1 MGLFKSYFEKRKQ
14 KYDEKV
20 KICSE
25 LISEVER
32 IQSSVACL
40 FSDAETYVE
49 PGADLE
55 LRGMFEALR
64 IPSDLKKVSDYK
76 SLVSKRESLRS
87 VFHELDGRI
96 VAHNDD
102 LTRKRI
108 AEAMKIIGTIE
119 GRSPDEQQW
128 SCIVREFHNQLVVA
142 GAGTGKTSV
151 VVGKVKYLLQ
161 TGGCGPEDIL
171 VLSFTN
177 ASASEMRE
185 RIRSETGC
193 DIRAITFHKLGKD
206 IIAEAEGRSPSVTN
220 IDLNE
225 FAAEQIEVFLKSDIF
240 ARNLMKYLLFAHGQ
254 KEREKK
260 FETEEEY
267 RKYIVSDPYVT
278 LKGEKIKSQGELDIA
293 NFLSIN
299 GIGYEYE
306 RPYEK
311 DTVDGKHSQYCP
323 DFFLTE
329 HGIYIEHFGI
339 DRNGNVPD
347 YFSSEDGK
355 TPSETYRDSME
366 WKRRLHKEN
375 GTMMIECYAYE
386 GPEGTLLDNLERKLT
401 EHGVIMRPM
410 SPQQIL
416 DSMDGEIKGG
426 LPELTA
432 KIITL
437 IKCRG
442 GTVEGALSGAK
453 LTWGDRML
461 LSIVKPVFQAYEQA
475 LAERGEIDFNDM
487 INKAALE
494 VRNGRYANPYRYVIV
509 DEYQDISTSR
519 FNLLRSLREDRDYRL
534 FCVGDDWQSI
544 YGFNGSDIGFTFDF
558 MKYWGPTDICRIERT
573 YRFPR
578 GAAEISG
585 EFIMRNPKQMRKDI
599 LSDIEGDE
607 VPMEVVIEKTERDAM
622 GTMYHMLDSFPDGS
636 TVFMIGRYTFD
647 IDRLRNTERFTSF
660 YDKTTG
666 TVRMVYKGREDLK
679 INFITAHKSKGLQAD
694 YVFII
699 NNLDDHKGFPCKIAD
714 EGIVGSLTGGGESF
728 PFAEE
733 RRLYYV
739 AMTRAK
745 RKTVILAEESRTSEF
760 VNELEHRYGDR
771 LSDKT
776 KICPMCGGRLVKR
789 SGQYGEFYGCSNFPS
804 KGCRFKKKI

>member
-151 VVGKVKYLLQ
+151 VVGKVKYLLK

-293 NFLSIN
+293 NFLSIS

-386 GPEGTLLDNLERKLT
+386 GPEGTLLENLERKLT
-401 EHGVIMRPM
+401 EHGVTMRPK

-426 LPELTA
+426 LPELVA

-442 GTVEGALSGAK
+442 GTVEDSLSGTK

-461 LSIVKPVFQAYEQA
+461 LSIVRPIFDTYEQT

-494 VRNGRYANPYRYVIV
+494 VQQGRYANPYTYVIV
-509 DEYQDISTSR
+509 DEYQDISASR
-519 FNLLRSLREDRDYRL
+519 FNLLRRLREDRDYRL

-558 MKYWGPTDICRIERT
+558 TKYWGPTDVCRIERT

-578 GAAEISG
+578 GTAEISG

>member
-14 KYDEKV
+14 KYDERV
-20 KICSE
+20 KKCSE
-25 LISEVER
+25 LISEVDGIEKR
-32 IQSSVACL
+32 VSDL
-40 FSDAETYVE
+40 FSDEEMYVE
-49 PGADLE
+49 PGADRE
-55 LRGMFEALR
+55 LREMFDDLH
-64 IPSDLKKVSDYK
+64 IPSNLRKSPDYK
-76 SLVSKRESLRS
+76 SLTSKKESLKLIFR
-87 VFHELDGRI
+87 ELDKNI
-96 VAHNDD
+96 LAHNDK
-102 LTRKRI
+102 LTDKRI
-108 AEAMKIIGTIE
+108 ADALKDIGSIE
-119 GRSPDEQQW
+119 GKSPDRQQW
-128 SCIVREFHNQLVVA
+128 SCIVREFHNQLVIA

-161 TGGCGPEDIL
+161 TGRCGPDDIL

-185 RIRSETGC
+185 RIRSETNR
-193 DIRAITFHKLGKD
+193 DIRAVTFHKLGKD

-225 FAAEQIEVFLKSDIF
+225 FAAEQIEVLLKSDIF
-240 ARNLMKYLLFAHGQ
+240 ARNVMRYLLFVHGQ

-267 RKYIVSDPYVT
+267 QKYMVSDPYIT
-278 LKGEKIKSQGELDIA
+278 LKGERIKSQGELDIA

-299 GIGYEYE
+299 GVEYDYE

-311 DTVDGKHSQYCP
+311 DTADGKHSQYCP

-329 HGIYIEHFGI
+329 YNVYIEHFGI

-347 YFSSEDGK
+347 YFYSEDGK

-366 WKRRLHKEN
+366 WKRRLHKDN
-375 GTMMIECYAYE
+375 GTTMIECYSYE
-386 GPEGTLLDNLERKLT
+386 GPEGTLLENLERKLT
-401 EHGVIMRPM
+401 EHGVTMRPK

-426 LPELTA
+426 LPELVA

-442 GTVEGALSGAK
+442 GTVEDSLSGTK

-461 LSIVKPVFQAYEQA
+461 LSIVRPIFDAYEQT

-494 VRNGRYANPYRYVIV
+494 VQQGRYANPYTYVIV
-509 DEYQDISTSR
+509 DEYQDISASR
-519 FNLLRSLREDRDYRL
+519 FNLLRRLREDRDYRL

-558 MKYWGPTDICRIERT
+558 TKYWGPTDVCRIERT

-585 EFIMRNPKQMRKDI
+585 EFIMQNPKQMSKEI
-599 LSDIEGDE
+599 LSDIDGDE
-607 VPMEVVIEKTERDAM
+607 VPMEVVVEKTERDAM
-622 GTMYHMLDSFPDGS
+622 GTMCHMLDSFPDGS

-647 IDRLRNTERFTSF
+647 IDRLGSVGRFTSF
-660 YDKTTG
+660 YDRSAG
-666 TVRMVYKGREDLK
+666 MVRVVYKGREDLM

-699 NNLDDHKGFPCKIAD
+699 NNLDDYKGFPCKITD
-714 EGIVGSLTGGGESF
+714 EGIVASLTGGGESF

-733 RRLYYV
+733 RRLFYV

-745 RKTVILAEESRTSEF
+745 RKTVILAAEGSKSEF
-760 VNELEHRYGDR
+760 VNELENRHGDR

-776 KICPMCGGRLVKR
+776 KICPLCGGRLIKR
-789 SGQYGEFYGCSNFPS
+789 NGQYGEFFGCSNFPS
-804 KGCRFKKKI
+804 KGCKFKKKI

>member
-1 MGLFKSYFEKRKQ
+1 VGLFKSYFEKRKQ

-151 VVGKVKYLLQ
+151 VVGKVKYLLK

-293 NFLSIN
+293 NFLSIS

-386 GPEGTLLDNLERKLT
+386 GPEGTLLENLERKLT
-401 EHGVIMRPM
+401 EHGVTMRPK

-426 LPELTA
+426 LPELVA

-442 GTVEGALSGAK
+442 GTVEDSLSGTK

-461 LSIVKPVFQAYEQA
+461 LSIVRPIFDAYEQT

-494 VRNGRYANPYRYVIV
+494 VQQGRYANPYTYVIV
-509 DEYQDISTSR
+509 DEYQDISASR
-519 FNLLRSLREDRDYRL
+519 FNLLRRLREDRDYRL

-558 MKYWGPTDICRIERT
+558 TKYWGPTDVCRIERT

-578 GAAEISG
+578 GTAEISG